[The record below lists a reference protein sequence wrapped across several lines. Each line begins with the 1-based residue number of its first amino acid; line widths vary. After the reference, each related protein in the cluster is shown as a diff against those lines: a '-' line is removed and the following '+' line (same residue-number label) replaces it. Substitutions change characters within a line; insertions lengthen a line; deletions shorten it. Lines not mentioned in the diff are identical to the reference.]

1 MTNNVF
7 GGTLNPTLLNSRYVC
22 LYVLTD
28 DCRNIAAILRAVAE
42 RQYVFNITKELQH
55 WVICC
60 DWYEDDVATLVNP
73 VPVEAHSP

>member
-7 GGTLNPTLLNSRYVC
+7 GETLNPTLLNSRYVC

-55 WVICC
+55 
-60 DWYEDDVATLVNP
+60 
-73 VPVEAHSP
+73 